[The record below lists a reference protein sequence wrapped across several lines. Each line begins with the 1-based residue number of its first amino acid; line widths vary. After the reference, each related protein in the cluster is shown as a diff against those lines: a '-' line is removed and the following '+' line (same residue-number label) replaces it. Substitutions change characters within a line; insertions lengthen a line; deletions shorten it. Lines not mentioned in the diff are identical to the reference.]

1 MVILPQ
7 IIPGFHD
14 ILILS
19 IFFKK
24 RAGWAER
31 KKDIRLLGLNVL
43 FSFLFTFLII

>member
-24 RAGWAER
+24 RAGWAGR
-31 KKDIRLLGLNVL
+31 KKGHQA
-43 FSFLFTFLII
+43 FGA